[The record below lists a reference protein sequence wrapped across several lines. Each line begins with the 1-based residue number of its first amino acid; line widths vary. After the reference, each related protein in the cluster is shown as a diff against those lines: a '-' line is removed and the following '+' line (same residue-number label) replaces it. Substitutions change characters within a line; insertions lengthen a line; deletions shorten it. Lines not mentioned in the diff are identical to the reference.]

1 MAILAESMNRFSNL
15 VGLLCATTLLG
26 VSAADAAAQSVSP
39 RPNSFLFQAV
49 RPVFGARTAINAI
62 TFARAVEPPALPQWT
77 LKFGVNYAD
86 NGDGANAMG
95 TPAELLL
102 VSADQLTS
110 IALDGDIYDW
120 VHTSE
125 GTLKGNGDPSLTGLH
140 TFPFT
145 QSDSLTLGASVTV
158 PTGSPVGTTSASQS
172 GIAVYT
178 HKFKTDEFAKD
189 NFLKDGVFQFW
200 EIVGHSNGSFPP
212 GVNALSWT
220 GQIYYYQNLPKYPDG
235 TDVFIT
241 VSRDY
246 REGAGGASTLG
257 IGTDFII
264 CGENFGPFKG
274 IIGTLTGTC
283 GISAGHH
290 CGVVAFN
297 VQLPFIQ
304 K

>member
-1 MAILAESMNRFSNL
+1 MAILGDSMNRFSNL
-15 VGLLCATTLLG
+15 VGLLCATALLG
-26 VSAADAAAQSVSP
+26 VSAPDAAAQSVSP

-62 TFARAVEPPALPQWT
+62 TFARAVEAPTLPQWT

-86 NGDGANAMG
+86 NGDGANATG

-120 VHTSE
+120 VHTS
-125 GTLKGNGDPSLTGLH
+125 GSTLKGSGDPSLTGSH

-145 QSDSLTLGASVTV
+145 ESDFLTLGASVSV
-158 PTGSPVGTTSASQS
+158 PTGSPVGATSASQS
-172 GIAVYT
+172 GIAIYT
-178 HKFKTDEFAKD
+178 HKFKTNEFAQD

-200 EIVGHSNGSFPP
+200 GLVGHSNGSFPP
-212 GVNALSWT
+212 DVNTLSWT
-220 GQIYYYQNLPKYPDG
+220 GQIYYYQNLPQYSDR
-235 TDVFIT
+235 TDVFVVI
-241 VSRDY
+241 SRGY

-264 CGENFGPFKG
+264 YGENFGPFNR

-297 VQLPFIQ
+297 IELPFIQ